1 MRHQDRE
8 KELQELSHA
17 IVEALTHNDDVMALL
32 ADLKEREV
40 IDSSTLLGLALK
52 ISDLLELSGMAF
64 TQEDIAEE
72 PPAMIENKVAENDQS
87 DEAETKR
94 FIGDISHE
102 IKGDEAEDAIIDG
115 RELSENEIAF
125 EEWSNDKFDEK
136 EWLKNTRLIW

>member
-1 MRHQDRE
+1 MRRQDRE

-17 IVEALTHNDDVMALL
+17 IVEALTHNGDVMTLL

-72 PPAMIENKVAENDQS
+72 PQAMIEKKVAENDTS
-87 DEAETKR
+87 GEAKTEK
-94 FIGDISHE
+94 FLGDIGGE
-102 IKGDEAEDAIIDG
+102 IKDEEAIIDG
-115 RELSENEIAF
+115 RELTENEVTF
-125 EEWSNDKFDEK
+125 QEWSNDHFDEK
-136 EWLKNTRLIW
+136 EWLKNRRLIW

>member
-17 IVEALTHNDDVMALL
+17 IVEALTHNDDVMTLL

-72 PPAMIENKVAENDQS
+72 PTAMIENKVAENDQS
-87 DEAETKR
+87 GDAETKR
-94 FIGDISHE
+94 FTGDINGE
-102 IKGDEAEDAIIDG
+102 IKDEEAIIDG

-125 EEWSNDKFDEK
+125 QEWSNDNFDEK

>member
-1 MRHQDRE
+1 MRRQDRE

-64 TQEDIAEE
+64 TQEDVAEG
-72 PPAMIENKVAENDQS
+72 PSAIIENNVAENDPSGEAKTEKFLGNISQEIKS
-87 DEAETKR
+87 EEAE
-94 FIGDISHE
+94 E
-102 IKGDEAEDAIIDG
+102 AIIDG

-125 EEWSNDKFDEK
+125 QEWSNDNFDEK